1 MMSQLS
7 YIYVLKKL
15 KTKGSTMP
23 AAKDEFT
30 QPELLYQ
37 TVEND
42 ILKKIVSGELP
53 GAVRFPPK
61 PSFASNTK

>member
-1 MMSQLS
+1 
-7 YIYVLKKL
+7 
-15 KTKGSTMP
+15 MP
-23 AAKDEFT
+23 AAKDELT

-42 ILKKIVSGELP
+42 ILKKMANSP
-53 GAVRFPPK
+53 AAVRFPPK

>member
-1 MMSQLS
+1 
-7 YIYVLKKL
+7 
-15 KTKGSTMP
+15 MP

-53 GAVRFPPK
+53 GGSQIPTEDAPYRI
-61 PSFASNTK
+61 SLTKACSTACEAREHS